1 MCTFTVLRYSDSG
14 ITDTDTDTD
23 STDTDTDT
31 DAGTDTDADTDTNTD
46 TGTDSTD
53 TDDILTEGTVA
64 LQAEVR
70 CTRTTHNTVS
80 ADKTCTCWAITMCK
94 PRTNKEFW
102 L

>member
-1 MCTFTVLRYSDSG
+1 
-14 ITDTDTDTD
+14 
-23 STDTDTDT
+23 
-31 DAGTDTDADTDTNTD
+31 
-46 TGTDSTD
+46 
-53 TDDILTEGTVA
+53 
-64 LQAEVR
+64 VR